1 MIFRNFRFA
10 PFALAALITCGVP
23 AESSAEN
30 RIDVKFVEN
39 LTLAGYGKKD
49 DALKWAIDA
58 ERAELR
64 RDSAPAGK
72 DPLKNGVW
80 DVRELTVQ
88 TFADGRVSVTVSSP
102 TAVFSPVERRAESD
116 ARVSVSDAQGRF
128 SVSGKG
134 WFWQCDRKD
143 DANAIAVRDEV
154 VVKLY
159 DAEKPAREI
168 TVTSASLHIALRD
181 EETVLSFS
189 GAKNRPTIV
198 VQGETKT
205 FCDVLEIVVP
215 ADASQIE
222 DASAARAS
230 AKTGDGDAAEADALK
245 RIEKISGVGNARIR
259 SGAREVRGDA
269 VDFTPDSNSFRVR
282 GNVVFDDRSAALEVR
297 GDEAVGFMR
306 EDGKKLLLEKIV
318 VTGAPGVPVAVE
330 TASLEN
336 RRADARDRAKFTGK
350 KLSVLLDDETETR
363 ILFEENVRVNDRTV
377 RLRCDELD
385 VRARR
390 EAEGRERLA
399 AVREIRARGNV
410 KATQDGREIDC
421 GEARIFPGDGR
432 TTLTGAPRVSV
443 PAQRFA
449 LAGHRCEIFH
459 DAKRVEVFR
468 DEADAAS
475 RVTATLGDGG
485 NGAAETTLSGEF
497 LEVEPDAAA
506 PEKFA
511 VFALEGDVT
520 LRSPSRELEGA
531 CARLVAFCDVEKTKA
546 KNAAGTRGRKS
557 AGGNGELDAV
567 RKIEA
572 FGNVRLRKGE
582 TEISGGKALIFNDV
596 VVEEWN
602 ETDAAASPGGAT
614 KIVVLPEDGADGIA
628 DSRPR
633 VELPRTRSADA
644 LTLPLPSSDAAKK
657 RTARD
662 AGTIVARGDALE
674 AIADDAGRR
683 LRFWLRGNVSLT
695 TADGVCAGEE
705 LEAEARRA
713 DADSPF
719 EPEALFCRRNVRVT
733 RGDATASGDLLEIF
747 PKKQIGFLA
756 GNARMESPKFGV
768 TVPGKSA
775 GDRFVLDLAKSEVRI
790 ETDPRL
796 LEGNPA
802 QVATPR
808 TLLPKGVGERF
819 EERFGKSRKRP

>member
-1 MIFRNFRFA
+1 MIFRNSRFA
-10 PFALAALITCGVP
+10 PLALAVLLSCGVP
-23 AESSAEN
+23 AESLAAN
-30 RIDVKFVEN
+30 RIDVKLVEH
-39 LTLAGYGKKD
+39 LTLVGYGKKD
-49 DALKWAIDA
+49 DALKWSIDA

-64 RDSAPAGK
+64 QDSAPAGK

-80 DVRELTVQ
+80 DVRGLTVQ
-88 TFADGRVSVTVSSP
+88 TFADGRESVTVSSP
-102 TAVFSPVERRAESD
+102 TAVFSPAERRAESD
-116 ARVSVSDAQGRF
+116 ARVSVADAQGRF

-134 WFWQCDRKD
+134 WLWQCDRKD

-168 TVTSASLHIALRD
+168 TVTSASLHITLRD
-181 EETVLSFS
+181 GETVLAFR

-215 ADASQIE
+215 DDASQIE

-230 AKTGDGDAAEADALK
+230 AQTGEGAETTALK

-259 SGAREVRGDA
+259 SGSREVRGDA
-269 VDFTPDSNSFRVR
+269 VDFTPETNSFRVR
-282 GNVVFDDRSAALEVR
+282 GNVVFDDRSAALAVR

-318 VTGAPGVPVAVE
+318 VTGAAGVPVAVE
-330 TASLEN
+330 TVSLEN
-336 RRADARDRAKFTGK
+336 RRTAAPDRAKFTGK
-350 KLSVLLDDETETR
+350 KLSVLLENEDETR
-363 ILFEENVRVNDRTV
+363 ILFEEDVRVNDKTV
-377 RLRCDELD
+377 RLRCDALD

-390 EAEGRERLA
+390 ETAGRERLA
-399 AVREIRARGNV
+399 AVREILARGNV
-410 KATQDGREIDC
+410 KATQDGREIAC
-421 GEARIFPGDGR
+421 GEARILPGEGR

-449 LAGHRCEIFH
+449 LVGHRCEIFH
-459 DAKRVEVFR
+459 ETKRLEVFR

-475 RVTATLGDGG
+475 RVTATLGDD
-485 NGAAETTLSGEF
+485 ASETTLCGEF

-520 LRSPSRELEGA
+520 LRSPSREIEGA
-531 CARLVAFCDVEKTKA
+531 CARLVALCDVEKTKA
-546 KNAAGTRGRKS
+546 KNAAGTRKRKP
-557 AGGNGELDAV
+557 AGGNAELDAV
-567 RKIEA
+567 KKIEA
-572 FGNVRLRKGE
+572 FGDVRLRKGE
-582 TEISGGKALIFNDV
+582 TEISGGKALILNDV
-596 VVEEWN
+596 AVEEWN
-602 ETDAAASPGGAT
+602 ESDAAASPEGAT
-614 KIVVLPEDGADGIA
+614 KIVVLPEDGADGTA
-628 DSRPR
+628 ESRPR

-719 EPEALFCRRNVRVT
+719 EPEALFCRRDVRVT

-747 PKKQIGFLA
+747 PKKQIGFLV